1 MAVIL
6 DGNSIRDQI
15 LNECQP
21 RVAALA
27 AAQRPPGLGVIL
39 AGDNDA
45 SARYVRSKVKACQTL
60 GIYSEQLTPPASV
73 TTAELLEMVE
83 SLNQRPEIDGIL
95 VQLPLPPQVDTKR
108 VLLAVNPEK
117 DVDGIH
123 PLNLGRL
130 VANTPGPRPCTPAG
144 IMEMLKRYT
153 IPVSGRRAV
162 VVGRS
167 DIVGK
172 PMALLLLHQHATVTI
187 CHSRTPNLPEVCREA
202 DILVAAI
209 GRAALVTGDFIK
221 PGAAVIDVGQNRIS
235 SREEVQRVFRDSPE
249 KQAEFE
255 RKGSLLLGDVNPL
268 DALERAGAYTPV
280 PGGVGP
286 LTIAMLMANT
296 VEAAERRLGACS
308 W

>member
-187 CHSRTPNLPEVCREA
+187 CH
-202 DILVAAI
+202 
-209 GRAALVTGDFIK
+209 
-221 PGAAVIDVGQNRIS
+221 
-235 SREEVQRVFRDSPE
+235 
-249 KQAEFE
+249 
-255 RKGSLLLGDVNPL
+255 
-268 DALERAGAYTPV
+268 
-280 PGGVGP
+280 
-286 LTIAMLMANT
+286 
-296 VEAAERRLGACS
+296 
-308 W
+308 